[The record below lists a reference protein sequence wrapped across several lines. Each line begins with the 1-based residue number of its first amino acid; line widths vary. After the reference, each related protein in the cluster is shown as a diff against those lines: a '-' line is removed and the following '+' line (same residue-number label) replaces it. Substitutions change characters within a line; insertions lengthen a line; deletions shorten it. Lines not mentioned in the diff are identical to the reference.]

1 MARWANSLVKG
12 WLRWGTET
20 TKKRCTFTEPNLCLA
35 KFAFDFFFSRA
46 RFFFRVLDFFFS
58 RSIFFSRAQFFFSRA
73 RFFFLSSSIFLL
85 DFFLVFLFSW
95 YFSFLCQVHSGVRW
109 KHSLRASTL
118 RYKSNKN
125 HWWKTGERCREPA
138 RSFANLK
145 NP

>member
-1 MARWANSLVKG
+1 MGKQFGQRLIALRDGDHKETLYLYGAQFVPREIRVRFFFFARSI
-12 WLRWGTET
+12 
-20 TKKRCTFTEPNLCLA
+20 
-35 KFAFDFFFSRA
+35 FFSRA
-46 RFFFRVLDFFFS
+46 RFFFLALDFFFAC
-58 RSIFFSRAQFFFSRA
+58 SIFFSRA
-73 RFFFLSSSIFLL
+73 RFFFLSRSIFLL